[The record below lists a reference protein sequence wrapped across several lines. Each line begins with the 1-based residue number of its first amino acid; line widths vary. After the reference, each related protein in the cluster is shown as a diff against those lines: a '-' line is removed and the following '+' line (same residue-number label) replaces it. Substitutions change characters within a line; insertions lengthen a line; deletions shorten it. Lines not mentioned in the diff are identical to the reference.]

1 MDLFRK
7 LILER
12 AWFYYAVL
20 GKESCSHEGPIPI
33 WTLCTTDCLQLFVV
47 GTMYCDLFVPT
58 PPPLLLQPTKNAAGN
73 QQKKGKGK
81 QAQQQ
86 QLVSRVGTEGTTQ
99 TMFTIAQLNALEK
112 RIDMLIHCMLSDLR

>member
-1 MDLFRK
+1 MQCLVRK
-7 LILER
+7 VAR
-12 AWFYYAVL
+12 MRVQSRFGRYAQ
-20 GKESCSHEGPIPI
+20 P
-33 WTLCTTDCLQLFVV
+33 TCLQLFVV

-86 QLVSRVGTEGTTQ
+86 QLVSRVGTEGTAQ